1 MEEGSYNVSNH
12 FTISLILLVLLLV
25 SLIRNSAVLCGK
37 KSLCVAVSF
46 KQYTSNTVVDSSQ
59 SWFSS
64 FSRRSGELII
74 LFLRRSSWP
83 VVCNG

>member
-46 KQYTSNTVVDSSQ
+46 LSNTQATQQLVLLKVGFQ
-59 SWFSS
+59 V
-64 FSRRSGELII
+64 
-74 LFLRRSSWP
+74 FLGAQES
-83 VVCNG
+83 